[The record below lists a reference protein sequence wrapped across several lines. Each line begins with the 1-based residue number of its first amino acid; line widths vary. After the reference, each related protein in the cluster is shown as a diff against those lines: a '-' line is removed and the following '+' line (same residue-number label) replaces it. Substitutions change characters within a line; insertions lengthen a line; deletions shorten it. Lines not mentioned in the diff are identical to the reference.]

1 MFLSNCLLSYFID
14 DYIISALEL
23 ILDFI
28 GKSKLN
34 LDYYMFKEDE
44 NPTKLSIGNISKT
57 NDECTSISCSKCSYC
72 KKQPNEPID
81 NDRNI

>member
-1 MFLSNCLLSYFID
+1 
-14 DYIISALEL
+14 
-23 ILDFI
+23 
-28 GKSKLN
+28 
-34 LDYYMFKEDE
+34 MFKEDE
-44 NPTKLSIGNISKT
+44 NPTKLCTYIYSHSFFFSFFFDSYLYMHCDKAIGNISKT